1 MKQVRFGLIGAGNQG
16 TYYAS
21 ELIHKGKVPNAV
33 LTAVCDNNPL
43 KIDLIKEKL
52 NDPSIQYF
60 SNYQDLLN
68 SHLVDAVIIVT
79 PHYEHPRIAIDA
91 FKSSIHVLC
100 DKPAGV
106 YVSQVEQMNEEANKH
121 NVLFTMMFNQRTN
134 SVYKKM
140 KEMIDN
146 NELGKLQRITWIITD
161 WFRTEKYYQS
171 GDWRATWNKEGGGV
185 LINQCPHQL
194 DLLLW
199 LINKKI
205 KSVQAMCEY
214 GKYHDIEVEDDAT
227 AIIEFEDGVIG
238 TFVASTGEFP
248 GTNRLEISGTKGKLL
263 IDSNLES
270 KLLFYKNEEDS
281 LLYSSHAKE
290 AFPIIKSFKEE
301 VKTSGENPQHI
312 EIIRNFTEAILGH
325 EKLFVD
331 GKEGIKQVELMNAIE
346 LSGWDGGERIKFP
359 LDNQR
364 YKKELDEHAKKS
376 KEKNS
381 NNELL
386 TDITKSFGVK

>member
-1 MKQVRFGLIGAGNQG
+1 
-16 TYYAS
+16 
-21 ELIHKGKVPNAV
+21 
-33 LTAVCDNNPL
+33 
-43 KIDLIKEKL
+43 
-52 NDPSIQYF
+52 
-60 SNYQDLLN
+60 
-68 SHLVDAVIIVT
+68 
-79 PHYEHPRIAIDA
+79 
-91 FKSSIHVLC
+91 
-100 DKPAGV
+100 
-106 YVSQVEQMNEEANKH
+106 
-121 NVLFTMMFNQRTN
+121 
-134 SVYKKM
+134 
-140 KEMIDN
+140 
-146 NELGKLQRITWIITD
+146 
-161 WFRTEKYYQS
+161 
-171 GDWRATWNKEGGGV
+171 
-185 LINQCPHQL
+185 
-194 DLLLW
+194 
-199 LINKKI
+199 
-205 KSVQAMCEY
+205 MCEY

-301 VKTSGENPQHI
+301 VKTSGENPQHV

-331 GKEGIKQVELMNAIE
+331 GKEGIRQVQLMNAIE
-346 LSGWDGGERIKFP
+346 LSGWNGGERIKFP
-359 LDNQR
+359 LDNER

-386 TDITKSFGVK
+386 ADITKSFGVK